1 MLDSGTDLRNVLEV
15 DSLNGE
21 VVLVLFLLADDDSL
35 GAVDALV
42 DLESQEVL
50 DFESLSGK
58 MGTLPPSMTLTTI
71 GKWANASTMRNL

>member
-42 DLESQEVL
+42 GLESQEVL
-50 DFESLSGK
+50 DFASLREKGI
-58 MGTLPPSMTLTTI
+58 TRPLSMTLTTM
-71 GKWANASTMRNL
+71 GKWE